1 MATTGD
7 TVRPKKCASEG
18 KCKKSI
24 RKLNRSY
31 LLVLC
36 LTIIINKGFLFADAL
51 QHRHRGEYRL
61 RNQLSASCGPRE

>member
-24 RKLNRSY
+24 GKVRSSY

-36 LTIIINKGFLFADAL
+36 FTIIINKGFLFVDAL
-51 QHRHRGEYRL
+51 EHRHRGEY
-61 RNQLSASCGPRE
+61 AS

>member
-1 MATTGD
+1 M
-7 TVRPKKCASEG
+7 
-18 KCKKSI
+18 
-24 RKLNRSY
+24 NRSY